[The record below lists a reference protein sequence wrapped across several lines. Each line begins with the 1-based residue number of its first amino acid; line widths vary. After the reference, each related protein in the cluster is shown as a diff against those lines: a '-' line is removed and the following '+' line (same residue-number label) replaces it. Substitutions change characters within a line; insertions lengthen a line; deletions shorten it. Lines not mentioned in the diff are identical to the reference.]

1 VVVVDLHQRIAD
13 LNPAAV
19 AMLERAGGRRRTVA
33 VGHRAEEVFAG
44 WDDLV
49 PLTDDVAR
57 EITVGNGAGVVD
69 VRGTVLRDRTG
80 RSAGHLLVLRDVTHS
95 RQAERALGDANQALR
110 EQVATIEAQL
120 ATIEELRAE
129 LQEQAIRDSLTGL
142 FNRRYLDEMLARE
155 LARAEREGYP
165 VSVAL
170 LDADHFKDLNDTYGH
185 ATGDRMLAA
194 VGELLGEGVRGGDV
208 ACRYGGEEFL
218 VILPNAAQEDA
229 VGRAEEWRT
238 GCAALRVTAD
248 DGRTVGITVSIG
260 IATAPRDGADPAAVL
275 AASDRALYAAKRGGR
290 DRVVT
295 AAPRA
300 GTAG

>member
-1 VVVVDLHQRIAD
+1 VGSRAD
-13 LNPAAV
+13 
-19 AMLERAGGRRRTVA
+19 
-33 VGHRAEEVFAG
+33 EVFAG
-44 WDDLV
+44 WDGLV
-49 PLTDDVAR
+49 PLTDDIAR
-57 EITVGNGAGVVD
+57 EVTVGAGAGVVD

-95 RQAERALGDANQALR
+95 RQAERALAGANQALR

-120 ATIEELRAE
+120 ATIEQLRAE

-155 LARAEREGYP
+155 LARADREGYP

-194 VGELLGEGVRGGDV
+194 IGELLGLGVRGGDV

-218 VILPNAAQEDA
+218 MILPNATQADA
-229 VGRAEEWRT
+229 VARAEEWRIR
-238 GCAALRVTAD
+238 CAALRV
-248 DGRTVGITVSIG
+248 DGHDTPGGGTPGDGVGVTVSIG
-260 IATAPRDGADPAAVL
+260 VATAPADGADPATVL
-275 AASDRALYAAKRGGR
+275 SSADRALYAAKRGGR
-290 DRVVT
+290 DRVV
-295 AAPRA
+295 AAGPRSGA
-300 GTAG
+300 GI